1 MSTTMT
7 IRITEDV
14 KQRLN
19 KLAQA
24 SHRSKSFLA
33 ADAIQQYLQ
42 QNEWQLNEIK
52 QAITEADNDDFATDK
67 EVTTMMEKWT

>member
-1 MSTTMT
+1 MT

>member
-7 IRITEDV
+7 IRIPEDV

-24 SHRSKSFLA
+24 SHRTKSFLA

-42 QNEWQLNEIK
+42 QNEWQLNEINN
-52 QAITEADNDDFATDK
+52 AITEADNGDFATDK
-67 EVTTMMEKWT
+67 EVTSILQKWQ

>member
-14 KQRLN
+14 KQSLS

-42 QNEWQLNEIK
+42 QNKWQLNEINK
-52 QAITEADNDDFATDK
+52 AIIEADNNEFSTDK
-67 EVTTMMEKWT
+67 EVTDMMEKWA